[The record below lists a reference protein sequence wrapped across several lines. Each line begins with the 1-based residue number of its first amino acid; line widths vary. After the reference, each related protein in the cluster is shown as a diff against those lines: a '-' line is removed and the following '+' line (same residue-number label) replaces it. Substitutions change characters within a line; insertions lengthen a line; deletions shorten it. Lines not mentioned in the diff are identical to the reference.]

1 MYIDCSLG
9 GVGSRSDFF
18 MLVSYDWLAHY
29 FFQGTHGEQGD
40 ISIRGARHDHIAPHK
55 LNTFRAKALQVK
67 PQRKPQ
73 HARRTRATNTLPQQ
87 QLSHHKTTMADKW
100 RVPQRLSIDPDRV
113 RKRRDAPTRARR

>member
-40 ISIRGARHDHIAPHK
+40 ISIRGARHDRIAAEQ
-55 LNTFRAKALQVK
+55 LDTTWLVALQLTR
-67 PQRKPQ
+67 QR
-73 HARRTRATNTLPQQ
+73 
-87 QLSHHKTTMADKW
+87 
-100 RVPQRLSIDPDRV
+100 
-113 RKRRDAPTRARR
+113 